1 MTKIYLGLDVGKTNH
16 HATAL
21 TTTGKKIWDKP
32 LPQSEP
38 KIRELLEKLSTQGT
52 VLLVV
57 DQPKTIGALPIAIA
71 QTMSIQVAYLPGL
84 TMRRVADLHPG
95 EAKTDARDAYIIAE
109 TARTMPHTLHSITV
123 ADETI
128 AELSMLCGFDDDLA
142 ANATAVSNRLRGFL
156 TQIHPH
162 LERVIGPRLS
172 HPAVLELLKKYPA
185 PSDLSAAGKAK
196 VRNLLKKKAPRLAP
210 KLAEEIFQALDEQ
223 TVVVTGT
230 SGAAHIV
237 SSLANQLELILSQR
251 AAAEQQI
258 LVLVEAH
265 PLSAVIRSMPGMGV
279 RTSARILTEV
289 VGKDFKDASH
299 LASYA
304 GVAPVDRKSGTSIRG
319 SHASRRG
326 NKALKRVLF
335 LSAFASLKAD
345 PASRVYYG
353 RKCAEGKRHNQAV
366 MALARRRV
374 NVLFAMLRDGCFYEC
389 RVPVG
394 A

>member
-1 MTKIYLGLDVGKTNH
+1 MTNIYLGLDVGKTNH

-38 KIRELLEKLSTQGT
+38 KIRELLEKLNGQGT

-57 DQPKTIGALPIAIA
+57 DQPKTIGALPVAIA
-71 QTMSIQVAYLPGL
+71 QDMGIQVAYLPGL

-95 EAKTDARDAYIIAE
+95 EAKTDARDAFIIAE
-109 TARTMPHTLHSITV
+109 TARTMPHTLHTITV
-123 ADETI
+123 TEETT

-142 ANATAVSNRLRGFL
+142 ANATAISNRLRGFL
-156 TQIHPH
+156 TQIQPH
-162 LERVIGPRLS
+162 LERSLGPRLS
-172 HPAVLELLKKYPA
+172 HSAVLKLLKKYPA
-185 PSDLSAAGKAK
+185 PADLKIAGKTK
-196 VRNLLKKKAPRLAP
+196 VRNLLKKNASRLT
-210 KLAEEIFQALDEQ
+210 EEIFLTLGEQ
-223 TVVVTGT
+223 TVVVAGT
-230 SGAAHIV
+230 AIV
-237 SSLANQLELILSQR
+237 TPIISALVVQLELLLTQR
-251 AAAEQQI
+251 AQTEQQI
-258 LVLVEAH
+258 LALVEAH

-304 GVAPVDRKSGTSIRG
+304 GIAPVDRKSGTSIKRTQ
-319 SHASRRG
+319 ASRRG
-326 NKALKRVLF
+326 NKAFKRVLF
-335 LSAFASLKAD
+335 LSAFDSLKVD
-345 PASRVYYG
+345 QASRRYYD
-353 RKCAEGKRHNQAV
+353 RKCAEGKRHNQAI
-366 MALARRRV
+366 MALARKRL

-394 A
+394 T